1 MTTLSCKTPVGRG
14 VAYADLYA
22 IKKDCETLATT
33 MDTKLLDY
41 LYYKLDT
48 INNDVLKQ
56 NKMRYKQYQR
66 QKYGATDMAVSGG
79 SSSSAASD
87 HMAWRTP
94 APKISGLSVQLAQ
107 ADKVKLGLNRE
118 LNKLS
123 GSNIDMIYTAIL
135 EIITDFV
142 VAYVIETGPVSLVQA
157 DFIAKYDV
165 YLDDLWQFVINKLL
179 TQPTFT
185 DIYLRFL
192 NRLIITPDADLYN
205 LVITKLKPVI
215 EPGAMDA
222 VQDVMFV
229 SMSFGRLEQKKQKLI
244 GEMLAFL
251 KNGNFLADVLHELI
265 GDMTT
270 CESVFGA
277 LGRFVKYF
285 SEVDYGNRSKKL
297 SATERK
303 AYDVLLVALY
313 DNFRF
318 INELL
323 QWEPV
328 NVAELEKRV
337 FFTIGFFQD
346 NTRFIQSLDMD
357 FYRDVECQLDG
368 LRHASTIPVSI
379 KYKLFDCID
388 NFISSR
394 HK

>member
-1 MTTLSCKTPVGRG
+1 MTTLSCKTPVGKS
-14 VAYADLYA
+14 VTYADLYA

-66 QKYGATDMAVSGG
+66 QKYGATDMGG
-79 SSSSAASD
+79 SSSGSAVGD

-123 GSNIDMIYTAIL
+123 GSNIDMIYAAIL

-142 VAYVIETGPVSLVQA
+142 VTYVIETGPMSLVQT

-205 LVITKLKPVI
+205 LVILKLNPVI
-215 EPGAMDA
+215 EPGALEP

-244 GEMLAFL
+244 AEMIAFL

-313 DNFRF
+313 DNFKF
-318 INELL
+318 INDLL

-346 NTRFIQSLDMD
+346 NTRFIQNLDMD

-368 LRHASTIPVSI
+368 LRHSSTIPVSI